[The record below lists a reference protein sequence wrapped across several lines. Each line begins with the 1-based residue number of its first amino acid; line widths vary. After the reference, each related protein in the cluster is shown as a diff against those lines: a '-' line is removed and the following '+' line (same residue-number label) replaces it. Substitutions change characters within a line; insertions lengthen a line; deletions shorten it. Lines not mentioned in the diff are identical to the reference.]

1 MKKNI
6 KLNVKKGDTVKM
18 MTGNDRGK
26 QGKILAV
33 FPEKNTAIIE
43 GINLVKK
50 HTRAKSQ
57 TEPGGIITKE
67 APVNISNFMVVCQ
80 ACHSPSK
87 VKRNPEKPGD
97 RFCGRCGSALANK

>member
-1 MKKNI
+1 MKNNI
-6 KLNVKKGDTVKM
+6 RIKVKKGDTVKM

-33 FPEKNTAIIE
+33 FPEKNKAIVE

-57 TEPGGIITKE
+57 TEQGGIITKE
-67 APVNISNFMVVCQ
+67 APVHISNFMIVCQ
-80 ACHSPSK
+80 SCHAPSK
-87 VKRNPEKPGD
+87 VRKNPEKPGE
-97 RFCGRCGSALANK
+97 RFCSRCGTALSNK